1 MSVSE
6 FFHMGGYAAYVWF
19 SYGLTAVLLIVTW
32 VLPVMK
38 SKAILK
44 KLARRLELEE

>member
-19 SYGLTAVLLIVTW
+19 SYGLTTVLFVITW
-32 VLPVMK
+32 ILPVMK
-38 SKAILK
+38 RKAFLK
-44 KLARRLELEE
+44 KLARRFELEE